1 MKKFLKVVLSILII
15 CIGIYI
21 VGEIYQEY
29 KIKDVSISKIN
40 KTNKKI
46 GITKEKNIQ
55 EKLKI
60 DLKLVEKE
68 YKGYKVDAKLQIKK
82 LDIDT
87 YVLKV

>member
-46 GITKEKNIQ
+46 GITKEKNI
-55 EKLKI
+55 
-60 DLKLVEKE
+60 
-68 YKGYKVDAKLQIKK
+68 
-82 LDIDT
+82 
-87 YVLKV
+87 